1 MAKKAILKNQEG
13 IEILPITRAELI
25 LDSQGNQ
32 AFRSESLLATDTDH
46 GLMSSND
53 KKLLKQTVIIQNKE
67 NEISVLIDTE
77 NSIIYPKTK
86 AKAVI
91 IDNTNLE
98 EYLETKLTLDERPT
112 KNSTNGVQSGGVYDE
127 IEEIVGV
134 IYTNLKQV

>member
-46 GLMSSND
+46 GLMSLND

-67 NEISVLIDTE
+67 NEISILTDTE